1 MLDDESQIAFAKR
14 VEIERARVSIDC
26 GAIFE
31 LVGNGNFGWA
41 APVNEILFDGEA
53 FGVLADA
60 ASAHVAADGGLF
72 ELGDN
77 HGAYWLGH
85 LFFLPCD
92 SFFELSQ
99 LLTLDLT

>member
-1 MLDDESQIAFAKR
+1 VTINR
-14 VEIERARVSIDC
+14 

-31 LVGNGNFGWA
+31 LVGDGDFGRA

-53 FGVLADA
+53 FGVLADGA
-60 ASAHVAADGGLF
+60 PAHVAADGGLF
-72 ELGDN
+72 ELRDN
-77 HGAYWLGH
+77 YGVYWLGH

-92 SFFELSQ
+92 SFFVLPP